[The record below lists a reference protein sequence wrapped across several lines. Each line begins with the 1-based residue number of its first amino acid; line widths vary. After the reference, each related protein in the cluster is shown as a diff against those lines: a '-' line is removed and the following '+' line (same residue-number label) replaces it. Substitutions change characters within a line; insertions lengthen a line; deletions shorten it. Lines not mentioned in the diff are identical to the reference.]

1 MWIMT
6 AVAAGNER
14 SRKRI
19 RRAGYIIKET
29 AVFVVLVFVGI
40 SMLNYFIFPTPTY
53 ADGDSGLVD
62 LDYFYDVHE
71 KNVLH
76 HPHWSAIYP
85 VMLIEPDCPYV
96 MDLAER
102 LYSEYEWRTLKN
114 ILLWISIH
122 IDYMDDRTLYGVD
135 DYWALP
141 CETLHYTKGDC
152 EDFAILFCSIAI
164 ACGLDVCLL
173 DYDGHMSAGVVL
185 DGTLYSCNLFSGS
198 ISQDLH
204 WEGESPHIVRL
215 DHHEIYKVSQ
225 AFAWSNKWLHK
236 GTDWMLT

>member
-1 MWIMT
+1 MT
-6 AVAAGNER
+6 AVAVGNER

-19 RRAGYIIKET
+19 RRAGHIFKE
-29 AVFVVLVFVGI
+29 AVECVVLIFVGL
-40 SMLNYFIFPTPTY
+40 SFFNYFLYPVPNY
-53 ADGDSGLVD
+53 ASSDNGLVG
-62 LDYFYDVHE
+62 LDDFDDAHDM
-71 KNVLH
+71 NILH
-76 HPHWSAIYP
+76 YPHLFAVYP

-102 LYSEYEWRTLKN
+102 LYSENEWRTLKN

-122 IDYMDDRTLYGVD
+122 IDYMDDKTLYGVA

-141 CETLHYTKGDC
+141 CETLYYMKGDC
-152 EDFAILFCSIAI
+152 EDFAILFCSIAV

-173 DYDGHMSAGVVL
+173 DYDGHMSAGVTL
-185 DGTLYSCNLFSGS
+185 NGTLYFCDLFSGE
-198 ISQDLH
+198 ITRDLH
-204 WEGESPHIVRL
+204 WKGQSPRIIRL

-236 GTDWMLT
+236 GTDWILT